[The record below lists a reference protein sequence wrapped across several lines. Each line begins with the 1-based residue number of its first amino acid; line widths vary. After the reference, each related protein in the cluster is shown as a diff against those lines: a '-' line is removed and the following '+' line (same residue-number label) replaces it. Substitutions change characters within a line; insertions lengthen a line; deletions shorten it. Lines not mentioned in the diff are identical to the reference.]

1 MLKKSV
7 IVALSLVSLST
18 AYAGD
23 IDLSCMVQVAVAS
36 PPVMPKENVAFN
48 VANEYGFSKSITL
61 TGKSGPQ
68 YIENVPCNEHPLTI
82 TATSYETPSNTLLT
96 QPGVGVGKLKAG
108 PIILGFPGNSVSVVF
123 PYDFT
128 FDG

>member
-1 MLKKSV
+1 MLKQSV
-7 IVALSLVSLST
+7 IAACALISLSS
-18 AYAGD
+18 AYAGG

-36 PPVMPKENVAFN
+36 PPLDAKDNVAFN
-48 VANEYGFSKSITL
+48 VANEYGFSKSVTIN
-61 TGKSGPQ
+61 GAKGPQ
-68 YIENVPCNEHPLTI
+68 YIENVPCSEYPLTI

-128 FDG
+128 FSE

>member
-7 IVALSLVSLST
+7 IAALSLISISS

-48 VANEYGFSKSITL
+48 VANEYGFSKSVTL
-61 TGKSGPQ
+61 NGTSGPQ
-68 YIENVPCNEHPLTI
+68 YIENVPCSEHPLFI
-82 TATSYETPSNTLLT
+82 TATPYETPSNTLLN
-96 QPGVGVGKLKAG
+96 QSGVGIAKLKAG
-108 PIILGFPGNSVSVVF
+108 PIFLGFPGNSVSVVF

-128 FDG
+128 TNE